1 MSLNNYSVVE
11 YYAEHEKHRC
21 GYCKSTDTNYSHG
34 MWAHMMTVQDYQ
46 DLIDRGWRRSGRY
59 CYKPTMN
66 VTCCPMYTIKC
77 SALEFKLSK
86 SQKKVLKRFHRYL
99 AHGCTKASED
109 TISAGE
115 SSATSEPTGETF
127 EVNDIPDLHQKSL
140 RAEKNAESAKVM
152 SVDPS
157 LAERTGVKVQEEQV
171 PRGDSVSSPLQD
183 NSVDKDSTVK
193 EDQEVPKP
201 PCKKAKLMRLERKKQ
216 KLVRQGYSEQE
227 VEQMLLDS
235 KKPPP
240 QGKTLEDFLNESLP
254 DEPAHRLELMLVS
267 VDSREFI
274 ATLAESQQLYA
285 KYQVAVHKETPEECN
300 IKTFYGFLV
309 DSPLQS
315 WTPSN
320 GPPNGYGSFHQ
331 QYWLDG
337 RLVAVGVIDILP
349 RCVSS
354 VYFFYDPDLSQLSL
368 GTYASLQ
375 ELSLVRSL
383 HHNAPDLQYYYM
395 GFYIHT
401 CPKMRYKANY
411 CPSFLL
417 CPETYTWH
425 PVEKCK
431 PKLDVSRYCRFEEDP
446 TVVDADGSVV
456 VSEVLVLSH
465 NKAMPYFI
473 YQTKNRDLEDVEE
486 TKQYASL
493 VGMKCAKR
501 MLLVKN

>member
-254 DEPAHRLELMLVS
+254 DEPAHRLE
-267 VDSREFI
+267 
-274 ATLAESQQLYA
+274 
-285 KYQVAVHKETPEECN
+285 
-300 IKTFYGFLV
+300 
-309 DSPLQS
+309 S